1 MVQLGF
7 MYSVKMSVSSFISN
21 RLSLRDGRNRK
32 FSPAIIVAIAGV
44 AMAFF
49 VMMLSIAVVGGFKS
63 EITRKIM
70 GFDAQISIMPLQAF
84 YGTDNTGMTYEEGIK
99 QAVKDARARCGI
111 NNSLSVALSVSET
124 GMLKTADNFQ
134 GLEFRAFG
142 EGFDDAFMKS
152 VLKEGR
158 LVTDS
163 VPNGI
168 VISQKTA
175 DRLGLSIDDKVDAY
189 FIKDGVVRPRR
200 FQVTG
205 IYSSGFG
212 DYDEAIVFAPYVT
225 IAKLHGFDAW
235 RGDRMEISGLDVGAI
250 APFAHELQ
258 SALMDA
264 YGDGRISEA
273 MAVNS
278 VLTTGAAYFN
288 WLALLD
294 TNVVVILILMGCV
307 SGFMLITCVII
318 LILQRVRMVGILKSV
333 GACDS
338 QIRGIFMRLG
348 ARVIFSGLAI
358 GNVLGLLVIWIQAR
372 WHLLPLDPESYYLTS
387 VPVGFNIWSW
397 LALNAGIIVLSY
409 ALMLLPAGMISRL
422 SPVKILRF
430 E

>member
-1 MVQLGF
+1 
-7 MYSVKMSVSSFISN
+7 MSVSSFISN

-70 GFDAQISIMPLQAF
+70 GFDAQISVMPLQAF
-84 YGTDNTGMTYEEGIK
+84 YGSDNTGMTYEEGIK
-99 QAVKDARARCGI
+99 QAVKDAGARCGI

-134 GLEFRAFG
+134 GLEFRAVG
-142 EGFDDAFMKS
+142 EGGDDAFMKS

-168 VISQKTA
+168 VISRKTA

-225 IAKLHGFDAW
+225 IAKLHGFDVW
-235 RGDRMEISGLDVGAI
+235 RGDRLEISGLDVGAI

-258 SALMDA
+258 SALMYA

-338 QIRGIFMRLG
+338 QIRSIPPH
-348 ARVIFSGLAI
+348 RVGLT
-358 GNVLGLLVIWIQAR
+358 
-372 WHLLPLDPESYYLTS
+372 PP
-387 VPVGFNIWSW
+387 
-397 LALNAGIIVLSY
+397 
-409 ALMLLPAGMISRL
+409 PA
-422 SPVKILRF
+422 
-430 E
+430 